1 MSKIADKR
9 AKRADLRDELDKARR
24 HGEKGRAHN
33 LRTRIDRLTAK
44 IRKLVRRR
52 KRAKKAKPSVVLT
65 RISPNRSERTAP
77 ISLIVLHS
85 TESDNIES
93 SSADLAG
100 VAGWFANPAS
110 QVSSHVITD
119 ADGHSAR
126 CVPDSEKAW
135 HAAAYNSVS
144 LGIEQIGRASQSVWS
159 AEELRESARWIAVWS
174 REYGIPIEMGK
185 VSGGRVVRPGVV
197 THAMLGAAGGGH
209 TDPGAAYPLGHL
221 LDMAKG
227 YRRAL

>member
-1 MSKIADKR
+1 MSKIENKR

-24 HGEKGRAHN
+24 RGEKGRAHN
-33 LRTRIDRLTAK
+33 LRTRIDKLTVR
-44 IRKLVRRR
+44 IRKLVRRKKRR
-52 KRAKKAKPSVVLT
+52 KNAKPSVVLT

-85 TESDNIES
+85 TESPNIES

-126 CVPDSEKAW
+126 CVPDAEKAW
-135 HAAAYNSVS
+135 HAAAYNSAA
-144 LGIEQIGRASQSVWS
+144 LGIEQIGRASQSIWS
-159 AEELRESARWIAVWS
+159 SEELRETARWIAAWS
-174 REYGIPIEMGK
+174 KDYGVPIDEGRVSNGK
-185 VSGGRVVRPGVV
+185 VVRPGVV
-197 THAMLGAAGGGH
+197 AHAMLGSGGGSH
-209 TDPGAAYPLGHL
+209 TDPGIAYPFGQV
-221 LDMAKG
+221 LDLARG